1 MPLTAWVVSDGKP
14 GMLNQC
20 LGLAE
25 ALGAEIAVKQ
35 VRLRAPW
42 RQLSPSI
49 LRIGNR
55 WANTPDSDRL
65 APPWPDVM
73 IATGR
78 HSVASSL
85 WVGSQNPATFRVQ
98 IQSPGVGPGN
108 FDLVVVPRHDR
119 LRGPNVMTCKGA
131 LHRVTPER
139 LAAEAGAWKERLAWL
154 PHPRIAVIVGGTNA
168 VYRMT
173 PAIAADLGDKLAGLA
188 ESAGAGLMVTAS
200 RRTGEEAEDILR
212 RRLEGRPVAFWN
224 NRGDNPY
231 FAYLGLADAIVV
243 TCDSVS
249 MTSEAASTGKPV
261 YVAMLDGGSPK
272 FDAFHRALMDDGIT
286 RPFAGALE
294 HWCYAPLDDTA
305 LAARRVLDEMGRQGS
320 APESVRGVFLGG
332 NPSHPA
338 G

>member
-1 MPLTAWVVSDGKP
+1 VTLTAWVVTDGKP
-14 GMLNQC
+14 GMQNQC

-25 ALGAEIAVKQ
+25 ALGADTVIKQ

-42 RQLSPSI
+42 KQLSPSI

-55 WANTPDSDRL
+55 WAMTPDSDPI

-85 WVGSQNPATFRVQ
+85 LVRACNPSTYRVQ
-98 IQSPGVGPGN
+98 IQSPGISPDY

-139 LAAEAGAWKERLAWL
+139 LAVDADKWRDQLAYL
-154 PHPRIAVIVGGTNA
+154 PHPRIAVIVGGTNG

-173 PAIAADLGDKLAGLA
+173 PAIAADLGDKLAAL
-188 ESAGAGLMVTAS
+188 SKRYGAGLMVTAS
-200 RRTGEEAEDILR
+200 RRTGEEAEAALR
-212 RRLEGRPVAFWN
+212 SRLEGLPVEFWD
-224 NRGDNPY
+224 GQGENPY
-231 FAYLGLADAIVV
+231 FAYLGLADTIVV

-261 YVAMLDGGSPK
+261 YVVMLDGGSPK
-272 FDAFHRALMDDGIT
+272 FDSFHRALFDDGIT
-286 RPFAGALE
+286 RPFTGEMEDWSYNL
-294 HWCYAPLDDTA
+294 LDDTA
-305 LAARRVLDEMGRQGS
+305 LAAKRVMEELGRRK
-320 APESVRGVFLGG
+320 
-332 NPSHPA
+332 
-338 G
+338 